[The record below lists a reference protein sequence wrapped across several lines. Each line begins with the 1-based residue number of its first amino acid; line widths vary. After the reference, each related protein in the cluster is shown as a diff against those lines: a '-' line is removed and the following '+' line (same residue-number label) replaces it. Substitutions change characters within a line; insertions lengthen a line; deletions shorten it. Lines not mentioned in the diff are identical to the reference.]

1 MAAFLR
7 VEEGGVLHL
16 AIFEFLLPE
25 VCRQHEG
32 NEGRLHF
39 FLFCNLG
46 KDDLLPPTAGG

>member
-32 NEGRLHF
+32 NEGWLHF